1 VDEEVEGN
9 LEGERDWTI
18 SWIKD
23 LGCWPRFNNGGSRA
37 ERLDSIALDG
47 VAIYETCSDTKRT
60 EGGHTSNTLKWTMH
74 DLQSRS
80 CSLILL

>member
-37 ERLDSIALDG
+37 ERLDSIARDG
-47 VAIYETCSDTKRT
+47 VAIYQTCSVVKRT
-60 EGGHTSNTLKWTMH
+60 GGDIPPIPSSGRCTTSKVALVA
-74 DLQSRS
+74 
-80 CSLILL
+80 